1 MATFMR
7 PWLDWL
13 DWLKW
18 DCIGAGIVG
27 RILGLWFRVCVS
39 AIRGSF
45 RFVHGHLGH
54 FAADISNHSDFETA
68 NRQLSVGSSSF
79 GKLGKTTIST
89 LLTLLVWRIITMK
102 AVWIAAGESGDRILT
117 AILLLVSASWVISLV
132 WICFSRSRQ
141 TETPAVTKT
150 RPQRKP
156 RYTRSVRARAS

>member
-45 RFVHGHLGH
+45 RFVHGHLRDS
-54 FAADISNHSDFETA
+54 AADISNHSDFDPA
-68 NRQLSVGSSSF
+68 NRQPSAGSSSL

-89 LLTLLVWRIITMK
+89 LLTLLVWRIITLK
-102 AVWIAAGESGDRILT
+102 AVWVVAGESGDRILT
-117 AILLLVSASWVISLV
+117 AILLFVSASWVISLV
-132 WICFSRSRQ
+132 WICFSTSRR
-141 TETPAVTKT
+141 TEIPAATTT
-150 RPQRKP
+150 RPQCKP
-156 RYTRSVRARAS
+156 RYPKSTSARAS

>member
-45 RFVHGHLGH
+45 RFVHGHLRD
-54 FAADISNHSDFETA
+54 FPADTSNHRDFETA
-68 NRQLSVGSSSF
+68 NRQLSAGSSF
-79 GKLGKTTIST
+79 LGKLCKTTIST
-89 LLTLLVWRIITMK
+89 LLTLIVWRVITLK
-102 AVWIAAGESGDRILT
+102 AVWVAAGESGDRILT
-117 AILLLVSASWVISLV
+117 AILLFVSASWVISLV
-132 WICFSRSRQ
+132 WICFSKSRQ
-141 TETPAVTKT
+141 TQKPPVTT
-150 RPQRKP
+150 ARPQRKP
-156 RYTRSVRARAS
+156 RYTRSTRARVS

>member
-1 MATFMR
+1 MR

-45 RFVHGHLGH
+45 RFVHGHLGD

-68 NRQLSVGSSSF
+68 NRQLSAGSSF
-79 GKLGKTTIST
+79 LGKLGKTTIST
-89 LLTLLVWRIITMK
+89 LLTLIVWRVITLK
-102 AVWIAAGESGDRILT
+102 AVWVAAGESGDRILT
-117 AILLLVSASWVISLV
+117 AILLFVSASWVISSV
-132 WICFSRSRQ
+132 WIGFSKSRQ
-141 TETPAVTKT
+141 TETPAVTT
-150 RPQRKP
+150 ARPQRKP
-156 RYTRSVRARAS
+156 TRSTRARAS